1 VGRCDAKKSTHPKL
15 TLQHAVS
22 ACCRAVACAHS
33 PQQTLQHARSD
44 LGSQPRTNSASRG
57 CRQGV
62 VLSHVHVQ
70 LLRLRGM
77 RPRFVIKE
85 TRGKLREHG
94 GYLRFCSYFGRTEP
108 AEAGHLSISSN
119 AAVTDSTL
127 KLWRPR
133 CDTTTSVG
141 PGSPCRGSRFDQT
154 LSLSRARALS
164 LSRRQASR
172 LPGLCDAWYVSPLAC
187 LLDFPAAPHNLL
199 RPCSGPLGL
208 PALTENR
215 MMSRC
220 PDRCRIECRPG
231 RAHPSPDPCV
241 PLELTIYHEAR
252 L

>member
-1 VGRCDAKKSTHPKL
+1 MLS
-15 TLQHAVS
+15 
-22 ACCRAVACAHS
+22 CCRMRS
-33 PQQTLQHARSD
+33 QPKQTLQHARSD

-141 PGSPCRGSRFDQT
+141 PGSPCRGSRFDIK
-154 LSLSRARALS
+154 LSLSLARALS
-164 LSRRQASR
+164 LSLDARRLGSRASATPGMCR
-172 LPGLCDAWYVSPLAC
+172 RWRAFLTSPPPHITSCVRVQGRSGCLP
-187 LLDFPAAPHNLL
+187 
-199 RPCSGPLGL
+199 
-208 PALTENR
+208 
-215 MMSRC
+215 
-220 PDRCRIECRPG
+220 
-231 RAHPSPDPCV
+231 
-241 PLELTIYHEAR
+241 
-252 L
+252 